1 MGIRQKQN
9 FLDGLAR
16 IDNQLKEF
24 DLPLARYVS
33 RYKRNA
39 ILFSKSGRT
48 GSFFTEDSK
57 KYLTPDEYR
66 RLKRGERIVRLIER
80 LDSLQARAFE
90 GTRIYADTQRSFILP
105 IKLKRSYAEFRAHA
119 LGLVHEST
127 QKLTLVRV
135 WNLSIV
141 GAVIFGMLTMTMIY
155 NYLGQGVS
163 AAILQ
168 TDQQAK
174 TQAIQEATQEQSQ
187 MEETAIANASQELND
202 HIDMDS
208 VTSLLSEQSAKQ
220 DLEKEITEMVKGYPI
235 EKMVPEIAKH
245 DRVVAAFI
253 IGIARQESGWGVHVP
268 VYDGHDCYN
277 YWGYRGF
284 NPVGTGGHTC
294 FASPQEAVDT
304 VAKRIQF
311 LVDNNKLNTPE
322 KMIVWKCGDCSWDNR
337 NDMQIWINSVST
349 YFDKLNASEKI
360 ATN

>member
-1 MGIRQKQN
+1 MSTSKKQS

-16 IDNQLKEF
+16 TDNRVKEF
-24 DLPLARYVS
+24 DLPLAKYITK
-33 RYKRNA
+33 YKRTA
-39 ILFSKSGRT
+39 VLFSKSGRT

-57 KYLTPDEYR
+57 KYITPDEYR
-66 RLKRGERIVRLIER
+66 LSKRGERIVRLVDR
-80 LDSLQARAFE
+80 LDSLQARAF
-90 GTRIYADTQRSFILP
+90 ADTRMYANTQKGFWLP
-105 IKLKRSYAEFRAHA
+105 LKLKRSYAEFRAHA

-127 QKLTLVRV
+127 EKLTLVRM

-168 TDQQAK
+168 NDQVAEAQA
-174 TQAIQEATQEQSQ
+174 AQEATQLQNQ
-187 MEETAIANASQELND
+187 MVATASANASQEINSQ
-202 HIDMDS
+202 IDMDS

-220 DLEKEITEMVKGYPI
+220 DLEKEITAMVKGYPI
-235 EKMVPEIAKH
+235 ESMVPEIAKH
-245 DRVVAAFI
+245 DRVVAAFL
-253 IGIARQESGWGVHVP
+253 IGIARQESDWGVHVP
-268 VYDGHDCYN
+268 LYQGQTCYN
-277 YWGYRGF
+277 DWGWRGA

-294 FASPQEAVDT
+294 FSSPEEAVST

-349 YFDKLNASEKI
+349 IFNKLNNPQKTDSK
-360 ATN
+360 

>member
-1 MGIRQKQN
+1 
-9 FLDGLAR
+9 
-16 IDNQLKEF
+16 
-24 DLPLARYVS
+24 
-33 RYKRNA
+33 
-39 ILFSKSGRT
+39 
-48 GSFFTEDSK
+48 
-57 KYLTPDEYR
+57 
-66 RLKRGERIVRLIER
+66 
-80 LDSLQARAFE
+80 
-90 GTRIYADTQRSFILP
+90 
-105 IKLKRSYAEFRAHA
+105 
-119 LGLVHEST
+119 
-127 QKLTLVRV
+127 
-135 WNLSIV
+135 
-141 GAVIFGMLTMTMIY
+141 
-155 NYLGQGVS
+155 
-163 AAILQ
+163 
-168 TDQQAK
+168 
-174 TQAIQEATQEQSQ
+174 
-187 MEETAIANASQELND
+187 
-202 HIDMDS
+202 
-208 VTSLLSEQSAKQ
+208 
-220 DLEKEITEMVKGYPI
+220 
-235 EKMVPEIAKH
+235 MVPEIAKH